1 MEDGLRQILPAYDLS
16 DAVAVLRS
24 AHGTVAQQ
32 FGFTQETNPSNSA
45 FIDAE
50 TLRGQLENGIE
61 LYLMTENQVPVG
73 CIAIEESKTEAETF
87 YIEKVSV
94 VPDCRNRGL
103 GVELMNFATS
113 LIVER
118 GGKHIG
124 VALINEH
131 EKLKAWYQQQGFKE
145 VLVKEYAHLPFNVC
159 FMSKEI

>member
-1 MEDGLRQILPAYDLS
+1 MKTQLQLISPDTDLS
-16 DAVAVLRS
+16 NAVAVLRS
-24 AHGTVAQQ
+24 AHETVAHQ
-32 FGFTQETNPSNSA
+32 FGFTQETNPTNSA

-50 TLRGQLENGIE
+50 TLRGQLDKGIE
-61 LYLMTENQVPVG
+61 LYLMTENHVPVG

-94 VPDCRNRGL
+94 VSRHRNRGL

-113 LIVER
+113 LIAER

-131 EKLKAWYQQQGFKE
+131 DKLKAWYQQQGFKA
-145 VLVKEYAHLPFNVC
+145 VLVKEYPHLPFNVC
-159 FMSKEI
+159 FMSKEV

>member
-1 MEDGLRQILPAYDLS
+1 MKTQLQRILPDADLS

-24 AHGTVAQQ
+24 AHGTVARQ
-32 FGFTQETNPSNSA
+32 FGFTQETNPTNSA

-50 TLRGQLENGIE
+50 TLRGQLEKGIE
-61 LYLMTENQVPVG
+61 LYLMTDDHAPVG

-103 GVELMNFATS
+103 GEKLMNFAAS

-131 EKLKAWYQQQGFKE
+131 EKLKAWYQQQGFRE
-145 VLVKEYAHLPFNVC
+145 MLVKEYAHLPFKVC
-159 FMSKEI
+159 FMSKEV

>member
-1 MEDGLRQILPAYDLS
+1 MNIQLQRILPDADLS

-24 AHGTVAQQ
+24 AHGTVARQ
-32 FGFTQETNPSNSA
+32 FGFTQETNPTNSA

-50 TLRGQLENGIE
+50 TLRGQLEKGIE
-61 LYLMTENQVPVG
+61 LYLMTDDHVPVG

-94 VPDCRNRGL
+94 VPDYRNRRL

-113 LIVER
+113 LIAKR

-131 EKLKAWYQQQGFKE
+131 EKLKAWYQQQGFRE

-159 FMSKEI
+159 FMSKEV

>member
-1 MEDGLRQILPAYDLS
+1 MKTQLQRIVPDTDLAG
-16 DAVAVLRS
+16 AVSVLRS

-32 FGFTQETNPSNSA
+32 FGFTQETNPTNSA

-50 TLRGQLENGIE
+50 TLRGQLEKGIE

-103 GVELMNFATS
+103 GEKLMNFAAS

-124 VALINEH
+124 VAVINENDN
-131 EKLKAWYQQQGFKE
+131 LKAWYQQQGFKV

-159 FMSKEI
+159 FMTKQV

>member
-1 MEDGLRQILPAYDLS
+1 MKTELERVLPDADLS
-16 DAVAVLRS
+16 DAVAVLRI
-24 AHGTVAQQ
+24 AHETVAKQ
-32 FGFTQETNPSNSA
+32 FGFTQETNPTNNA

-50 TLRGQLENGIE
+50 TLRGQLEKGIE
-61 LYLMTENQVPVG
+61 LYLMTEGHVSVG

-103 GVELMNFATS
+103 GVKLMTFATS
-113 LIVER
+113 LIGDR

-145 VLVKEYAHLPFNVC
+145 VLVKEYPHLPFNVC
-159 FMSKEI
+159 FMSKEV